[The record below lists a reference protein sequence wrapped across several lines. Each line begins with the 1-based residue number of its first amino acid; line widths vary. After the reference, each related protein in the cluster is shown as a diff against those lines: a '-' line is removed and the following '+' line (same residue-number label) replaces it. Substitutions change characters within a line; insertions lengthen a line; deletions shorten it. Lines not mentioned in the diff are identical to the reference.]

1 MRGPRLQALW
11 SAFVVGRRGIAEQ
24 RQAPAGQLIEANRT
38 PLTTCVKVLQKC
50 VVRTSVWMFRVCV
63 TMCSVFFCKNKKN
76 ISFGMHA
83 FSGRFFGSWQ
93 EDTHVS
99 GAGEMH
105 SLKRARGTVLTHTC
119 GLFSLRHVQRRLQ
132 ERTSIAPGWA
142 APTRSDSEHVVSG
155 AGETPMPRSDCI
167 PGDIEGRA

>member
-1 MRGPRLQALW
+1 M
-11 SAFVVGRRGIAEQ
+11 
-24 RQAPAGQLIEANRT
+24 
-38 PLTTCVKVLQKC
+38 
-50 VVRTSVWMFRVCV
+50 
-63 TMCSVFFCKNKKN
+63 TMCSVFVCKKKN
-76 ISFGMHA
+76 LSCGMHA
-83 FSGRFFGSWQ
+83 LSERFFVSWG

-105 SLKRARGTVLTHTC
+105 GLKRARGTVLTHTC
-119 GLFSLRHVQRRLQ
+119 GRFSLRHVQRRLQ

-155 AGETPMPRSDCI
+155 AGETPMRRSDSI